1 MAGMRRR
8 SAPTRPLDH
17 KNLQGARAT
26 DPRDN
31 VCTGGCEIG
40 PSLSAERHGLTRFRT
55 ICNRWAA
62 LRLGSSGTK
71 TSHPGVKEPSTPG
84 WKIVIVRFFLLMAH
98 MASLRS
104 RTAATRATTATSGR
118 KRPCP
123 SQMSGNAAAE
133 SVTIKI
139 VYKPAHEV
147 FREPRL

>member
-84 WKIVIVRFFLLMAH
+84 WKIVTVRFFLLMAH
-98 MASLRS
+98 MASLLLQYAVVMLRVEIISGARPLGLSPS
-104 RTAATRATTATSGR
+104 RG
-118 KRPCP
+118 
-123 SQMSGNAAAE
+123 
-133 SVTIKI
+133 
-139 VYKPAHEV
+139 
-147 FREPRL
+147 